1 MYCETRRRTVKRL
14 GECRYLEGC
23 IDFKAG
29 QSRVET
35 VSPWRADRELAC
47 ARRPEDGLQLPE
59 LASAGSVWD
68 RLIWPLLSLTWT
80 APGVDARLGRL
91 QLVVLAARMFEQRAR

>member
-1 MYCETRRRTVKRL
+1 MDVDLTARETL
-14 GECRYLEGC
+14 
-23 IDFKAG
+23 
-29 QSRVET
+29 
-35 VSPWRADRELAC
+35 RAHLSDSVA
-47 ARRPEDGLQLPE
+47 GLQLPE